1 VRAALAACTGCAQL
15 FGLVDT
21 TGVDAN
27 VDFATLQVQR
37 VSIGATVIKAPQDL
51 TGQTAQFFQ
60 DDNTRLDG
68 QLMGTDTFTS
78 VLPGTPPVLFTVP
91 DMLVPKRLMALPAR
105 NQKNVLLAYEHPGKQ
120 PPLPSSQIAL
130 AVTLPSNYTTGQTFA
145 VQSIGAWMGY
155 DLVAADLPAVDTSNS
170 ISRTIPY
177 TAFNSMVGGEK
188 SRITMSDVTLVL
200 RYTGAA
206 LSGVLQAQFDQTDG
220 ADGVS
225 GTMSAV
231 TADKMAGGMVDA
243 ANITTRFTAVRPTTA
258 APAFAWAVTAA
269 PAWSL
274 GISTG
279 VRLSSGTVA
288 AAATT
293 FDTAMWGNPFESLDW
308 KAVLAF
314 SASSSRTY
322 TYTENAVSLAVSLS
336 TAMTQLAEP
345 STTLDVTM
353 PAGLPTT
360 VRANQMLLTSDGMT
374 VPLDLTKPV
383 EVDAIVDK
391 PSNTLYELAVVQL
404 GIDATGTAPVITRTI
419 VLYMYTTAT
428 GMPLFKVPPD
438 TFTVGNTY
446 YITVRSYQ
454 GGFTSAADGD
464 LTVASLPLAASVLDS
479 GVFTVGTP

>member
-1 VRAALAACTGCAQL
+1 MAALAACTGCAQL
-15 FGLVDT
+15 FGLDNT

-91 DMLVPKRLMALPAR
+91 DKLVPKRLMALPSR
-105 NQKNVLLAYEHPGKQ
+105 NQKNVLFAYEHPGKQ

-130 AVTLPSNYTTGQTFA
+130 AVTLPTPYVSGQSFA

-155 DLVAADLPAVDTSNS
+155 DLVAADLPAVDTGAMS
-170 ISRTIPY
+170 ISRTVPY
-177 TAFNSMVGGEK
+177 TAFKSMVGGDE

-231 TADKMAGGMVDA
+231 TADKTATGMVDA

-258 APAFAWAVTAA
+258 APAFSWAVTAA

-279 VRLSSGTVA
+279 VRLSSGAVA
-288 AAATT
+288 ATATT

-308 KAVLAF
+308 KAVLSF

-322 TYTENAVSLAVSLS
+322 TYMENAMSLPVSLS
-336 TAMTQLAEP
+336 TSMTQLAEP

-360 VRANQMLLTSDGMT
+360 IRANQMLLTSDGMML
-374 VPLDLTKPV
+374 PLDLTKPV

-404 GIDATGTAPVITRTI
+404 GIDATGMTPVITRTI

-438 TFTVGNTY
+438 TFTVGKTY
-446 YITVRSYQ
+446 YITVRSTQ
-454 GGFTSAADGD
+454 GGYTAAASGD
-464 LTVASLPLAASVLDS
+464 LTVASLPLAASTLDS
-479 GVFTVGTP
+479 GVFTVGAP